1 MNIKITFSNQPK
13 TILKYRRYYHQAI
26 PFLKSRHA
34 TAYTM
39 VILSL
44 FTISFFG
51 FFAIRPTLRTIVE
64 LKKQIEDS
72 RIVDEALQKKIN
84 SLIIAQEEYQLVK
97 NLIPSINNALP
108 SQPDLTDILMKIENL
123 VTSEQATISAINIS
137 PITYYP
143 NPDNS
148 QNNKKLSNETV
159 SIDINISIIG
169 DHYTQINHL
178 LNKLLK
184 TRRTILANNVDL
196 IPIKANDQSLQLLLK
211 VNTYYLK

>member
-39 VILSL
+39 IILSL

-108 SQPDLTDILMKIENL
+108 SQPDLTDILMKIESL
-123 VTSEQATISAINIS
+123 VTSAQATISAINIS

-169 DHYTQINHL
+169 DNYRQINQF

-184 TRRTILANNVDL
+184 TRRTILTNNVDL
-196 IPIKANDQSLQLLLK
+196 IPIKAKDQSLQLLLK